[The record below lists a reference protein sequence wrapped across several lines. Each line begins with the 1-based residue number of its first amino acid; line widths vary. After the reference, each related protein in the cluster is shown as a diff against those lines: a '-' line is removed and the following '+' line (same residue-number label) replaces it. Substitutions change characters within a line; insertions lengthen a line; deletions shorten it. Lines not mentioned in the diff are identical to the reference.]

1 MRRAG
6 LTGTRPRRA
15 ATLVPRRRPVGDK
28 KARAPERTG
37 LMLQNLRVMH
47 VADGHVRIA
56 AGDGEG
62 ERVVLDVGPENDALG
77 EGVDGSRRRS
87 RALQLAGRQV
97 TLADVTDV
105 NAAAFRG
112 AAAADRRAI
121 RVVQIFSQVVGNKAV
136 DLVER
141 DGRIGAAGRELLRNI
156 LRQVDSRGIAQIAD
170 NRRDTRIDA
179 DVNTN
184 AVGVVV
190 DVVVEIAVEVA
201 VGVEVAVA
209 VQITV
214 AVAVQIAVQIGGNLR
229 LGLTLALEAQLA
241 LAFALALTLI
251 LVLIVRI
258 PPIAGHYVSPSD
270 TKACPSL
277 RRITDLLRL
286 RPTTDLRHPFTSI
299 KIELHFHCSQHRL
312 QTNDP
317 QRRKA
322 IRPNAD
328 P

>member
-190 DVVVEIAVEVA
+190 DVIVEI
-201 VGVEVAVA
+201 AVA

-214 AVAVQIAVQIGGNLR
+214 AVAVQIAVQIGGNLS

-241 LAFALALTLI
+241 LAFALVLTLI

-270 TKACPSL
+270 AKACPSL